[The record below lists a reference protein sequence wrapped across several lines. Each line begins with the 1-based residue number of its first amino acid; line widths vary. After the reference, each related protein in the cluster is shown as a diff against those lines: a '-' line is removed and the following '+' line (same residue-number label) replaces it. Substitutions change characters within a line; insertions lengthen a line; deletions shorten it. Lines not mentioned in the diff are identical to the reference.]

1 MKTTLV
7 LILIALRFSITI
19 GAEDDW
25 KTVESNLDI
34 AFKWSNSNIEVK
46 TKSMSDIN
54 EDSKLEISF
63 SFDMQNVK
71 YNLRIEEFQKD
82 GDDGRKQKG
91 TRDYWEVDIEYEI
104 ADSEQEHE
112 KKFMIPAFP
121 SDEPR
126 WTFKKYGTEILV
138 MFEGTATVSGELPM
152 FGQEDHVNSFRFTS
166 DDTIS
171 LLYRVTSSD
180 EIIVP
185 VNPG

>member
-1 MKTTLV
+1 MKPTLV
-7 LILIALRFSITI
+7 LALIAVRFLMTI
-19 GAEDDW
+19 AAGDDW
-25 KTVESNLDI
+25 KMVESYLDI
-34 AFKWSNSNIEVK
+34 DIPFKWSNNIIEVK
-46 TKSMSDIN
+46 TKPMSELS

-63 SFDMQNVK
+63 NSDMQNVK
-71 YNLRIEEFQKD
+71 YNLRIDEFAKD
-82 GDDGRKQKG
+82 GDERRRRKE

-112 KKFMIPAFP
+112 RKFMIPALP

-126 WTFKKYGTEILV
+126 WTFKKYDSEIQV

-166 DDTIS
+166 GDTIS
-171 LLYRVTSSD
+171 LFFRVM
-180 EIIVP
+180 IVP